1 MSLDYSSEAR
11 LRAVAINAVR
21 EAMIV
26 YGRADKQFTDDDAA
40 RIENIFQILHL
51 LEVSQYEHAALG
63 AEKQPE
69 VAAASRKIADLLA
82 NFSSPDEPADSILE
96 TAPVA
101 VSLPKA
107 ASKQAV
113 ANTATSPAA

>member
-1 MSLDYSSEAR
+1 MSLDYSSESR

-51 LEVSQYEHAALG
+51 LEESQYEHAALG
-63 AEKQPE
+63 AKHQPE
-69 VAAASRKIADLLA
+69 VTPEARKIADLLA
-82 NFSSPDEPADSILE
+82 NLSSPNEPTNSVLE

-101 VSLPKA
+101 VTLPKA
-107 ASKQAV
+107 ATKQAV
-113 ANTATSPAA
+113 ANTTASPAA

>member
-11 LRAVAINAVR
+11 LRAVALNAVR
-21 EAMIV
+21 EAMLV

-40 RIENIFQILHL
+40 RVENIFQILHL

-63 AEKQPE
+63 ADHQPE
-69 VAAASRKIADLLA
+69 VAPASRKIADLLA
-82 NFSSPDEPADSILE
+82 DLSSPDQPTNSVLE

-101 VSLPKA
+101 VTLPKA

-113 ANTATSPAA
+113 ANTTTSPAA

>member
-11 LRAVAINAVR
+11 LRAVALNAVR

-40 RIENIFQILHL
+40 RIENIYQILHL
-51 LEVSQYEHAALG
+51 LEVSQYEHSALG
-63 AEKQPE
+63 ADHQPE

-82 NFSSPDEPADSILE
+82 DISSPNEPTNSVLE
-96 TAPVA
+96 TAQVA
-101 VSLPKA
+101 VSLPK
-107 ASKQAV
+107 
-113 ANTATSPAA
+113 TATKVEK